1 MVVFYFSATGNSKY
15 VAELFCESM
24 NADCHSIEEEAD
36 FDQLITQNDT
46 VGFCYP
52 IYGSRV
58 PRLMR
63 DFVITHTQLLENKK
77 LIIFCT
83 QMFFSGDG
91 ARVLTDLF
99 PRDYVNVI
107 YAEHFLMP
115 NNVCNLFITPL
126 AGKKLTQWYLAGVQK
141 KNRKVC
147 DGISNGVIRK
157 RGFNP
162 VSRALG
168 LIQGT
173 FLPGIE
179 QRALSKVW
187 INNDCNKCGS
197 CVSICPMDNFKLISD
212 TIETQ
217 NNCMMCYRC
226 INRCPQ
232 KAITVFLRGKV
243 KKQYAGF

>member
-1 MVVFYFSATGNSKY
+1 MIVFYFSATGNSKY
-15 VAELFCESM
+15 VAELFCENM
-24 NADCHSIEEEAD
+24 NAGCHSIEEDTD
-36 FDQLITQNDT
+36 FSQLIIQNDI

-63 DFVITHTQLLENKK
+63 DFVEKNIKLLENKK

-83 QMFFSGDG
+83 QMGFSGDG

-99 PRDYVNVI
+99 PRDYVNVVQ
-107 YAEHFLMP
+107 AEHFLMP
-115 NNVCNLFITPL
+115 TNVCNLSVLPL
-126 AGKKLTQWYLAGVQK
+126 AGKKLTQWYLVITQK
-141 KNRKVC
+141 RTRKVC
-147 DGISNGVIRK
+147 DNIRSGIIKK

-162 VSRALG
+162 ISRALG

-179 QRALSKVW
+179 RRALSKVW
-187 INNDCNKCGS
+187 IKKDCNQCGL
-197 CVSICPMDNFKLISD
+197 CVSLCPMNNLMLTNG
-212 TIETQ
+212 TIVPQ

-226 INRCPQ
+226 INKCPQ
-232 KAITVFLRGKV
+232 KAISVFLRGKV
-243 KKQYAGF
+243 KTQYTGV